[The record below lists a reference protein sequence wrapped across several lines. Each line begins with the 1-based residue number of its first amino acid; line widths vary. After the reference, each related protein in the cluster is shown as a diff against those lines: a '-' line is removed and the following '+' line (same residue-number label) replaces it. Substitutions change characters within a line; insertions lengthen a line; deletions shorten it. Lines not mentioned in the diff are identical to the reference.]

1 MIKVKAFSQPETLA
15 LVKRHLKENF
25 HYEGK
30 TANQIRSEEAAAISA
45 LPKLTGIVIGTDS
58 VGGLHAEWVGGGQ
71 ELPDEQATILYFHGG
86 AFIAGSCETH
96 RDLAARI
103 AKASGVKVLTV
114 EYRLAPEHRYPAAN
128 EDCLAAYRALI
139 RSGISP
145 DKIIIGGDS
154 VGGTLAL
161 MTLIALRDLREPL
174 PAAAFLLSP
183 HTDFLYFDSGT
194 YVSCA
199 ESDPL
204 GSLRSSQMCAEHYWD
219 GTQPKPAAMSPLHQ
233 NLQGL
238 PPLLIQVGE
247 AEVLLGECAAFAE
260 KAAASGV
267 DVRFEVW
274 EQMWCVFQQLAAIVP
289 EGEAAIEHI
298 GAFVKKRLP

>member
-15 LVKRHLKENF
+15 MVKRHLKENF

-45 LPKLTGIVIGTDS
+45 LPKLTGTVTRTDR
-58 VGGLHAEWVGGGQ
+58 VGGLQAEWVG
-71 ELPDEQATILYFHGG
+71 EDRERPNEQATILYFHGG
-86 AFIAGSCETH
+86 AFIAGSCDTH

-103 AKASGVKVLTV
+103 AGASGAKVLTV
-114 EYRLAPEHRYPAAN
+114 EYRLAPEHKYPAAN
-128 EDCLAAYRALI
+128 EDCLSAYRALI
-139 RSGISP
+139 DSGISP
-145 DKIIIGGDS
+145 DDMVIGGDS

-161 MTLIALRDLREPL
+161 MTLIALRDSGEPL
-174 PAAAFLLSP
+174 PAGAFLLSP

-199 ESDPL
+199 QSDPL
-204 GSLRSSQMCAEHYWD
+204 GSLRNSQMCAEHYLD
-219 GTQPKPAAMSPLHQ
+219 GSQPKPAALSPLHQ

-260 KAAASGV
+260 KAGASGV
-267 DVRFEVW
+267 NVRFEVW

-289 EGEAAIEHI
+289 EGAAAIDHI
-298 GAFVKKRLP
+298 GAFIKSRLH